1 MNPIETSRLLLRE
14 FEKEDAQHLYGM
26 SQDLEAQQ
34 FVGGGE
40 LGPPLGDWENWI
52 RELRMPEIPKRN
64 PLGIAIVLRDS
75 RQFVGKCG
83 LWIDRKSRS
92 GELGYEIKRSYWGNG
107 YATEAAKSF
116 VDFAF
121 GHLQLHRI
129 WAGCRPAHKA
139 SVRVLEKIGM
149 TYEGHFREASWS
161 NDKWIDTVYYAVL
174 EQEWQG

>member
-75 RQFVGKCG
+75 GQFVG
-83 LWIDRKSRS
+83 R
-92 GELGYEIKRSYWGNG
+92 
-107 YATEAAKSF
+107 
-116 VDFAF
+116 
-121 GHLQLHRI
+121 
-129 WAGCRPAHKA
+129 
-139 SVRVLEKIGM
+139 
-149 TYEGHFREASWS
+149 
-161 NDKWIDTVYYAVL
+161 
-174 EQEWQG
+174 